1 MEEISKTQND
11 QELIRHSMAHILA
24 MAIMRL
30 YPNTKIGIGPAI
42 ENGFYYE
49 VDTPVKITY
58 KDLPKIEAE
67 MNNIISEELQFKQII
82 IPKEQAF
89 DTLMQSGQIYKT
101 ELLKQI
107 PDESVSFYKTGEFFD
122 LCRGPHIKHTG
133 LASFFKLTKI
143 SSSNWLGEKNRPK
156 LQRIEG
162 VAFLNKE
169 DLDAYLAS
177 QKEIIQRDYKKIGRK
192 LNLITFDEDIGDNL
206 LIWLP
211 KGNVVKERLKEFVFS
226 KFEEIETI
234 FLSTP
239 NIAKFTLYRDYFET
253 AKSKDTY
260 LPTVKTTNNEYLI
273 RNDCF
278 YHHSRVFRSTK
289 KSYRQLPIR
298 YTEFYNVLG
307 QIVNTDTTNS
317 DLSFFQ
323 RLQTNIF
330 ARNDQLQDE
339 LEKCFSIILDL
350 FQYLKIDS
358 FQIQAKQ
365 PNSKDKNNKNKEA
378 KGVLKLIEK
387 ALAKKK
393 LSAKLIQNDFYNDG
407 IELQFLVKDIS
418 GNPHIIST
426 IKLDICSA
434 EKEELYYVNKNNL
447 KETPAVVRFNAIE
460 SFETLFKIILE
471 NNQGVFDVWLSP
483 VQCIVIAISEKYHE
497 KANEILTQLKKEGI
511 RTEKN
516 FEADT
521 MQNKIRRA
529 ENENIPYMLIIG
541 EKELNT
547 NSVSLRQ
554 RNGQELG
561 LIRIEEF
568 IDRIHREIDQKGF

>member
-192 LNLITFDEDIGDNL
+192 LNLITYNEDIGDNL

-211 KGNVVKERLKEFVFS
+211 KGNVVKEKLKDFVFS

-289 KSYRQLPIR
+289 KSYRQLTR
-298 YTEFYNVLG
+298 Y
-307 QIVNTDTTNS
+307 
-317 DLSFFQ
+317 
-323 RLQTNIF
+323 
-330 ARNDQLQDE
+330 
-339 LEKCFSIILDL
+339 
-350 FQYLKIDS
+350 
-358 FQIQAKQ
+358 
-365 PNSKDKNNKNKEA
+365 
-378 KGVLKLIEK
+378 LI
-387 ALAKKK
+387 
-393 LSAKLIQNDFYNDG
+393 
-407 IELQFLVKDIS
+407 
-418 GNPHIIST
+418 
-426 IKLDICSA
+426 
-434 EKEELYYVNKNNL
+434 
-447 KETPAVVRFNAIE
+447 
-460 SFETLFKIILE
+460 
-471 NNQGVFDVWLSP
+471 
-483 VQCIVIAISEKYHE
+483 
-497 KANEILTQLKKEGI
+497 
-511 RTEKN
+511 
-516 FEADT
+516 
-521 MQNKIRRA
+521 
-529 ENENIPYMLIIG
+529 
-541 EKELNT
+541 
-547 NSVSLRQ
+547 
-554 RNGQELG
+554 
-561 LIRIEEF
+561 
-568 IDRIHREIDQKGF
+568 

>member
-192 LNLITFDEDIGDNL
+192 LNLITYNEDIGDNL

-211 KGNVVKERLKEFVFS
+211 KGNVVKEKLKDFVFS

-307 QIVNTDTTNS
+307 QIVNTETTNS

-378 KGVLKLIEK
+378 RGVLKIIEK

-393 LSAKLIQNDFYNDG
+393 LSAKLIQTDFYNDG

-460 SFETLFKIILE
+460 SFEILFKIILE

-483 VQCIVIAISEKYHE
+483 VQCIVIAISEKFHE

>member
-1 MEEISKTQND
+1 MEETSKTQND

-24 MAIMRL
+24 MAVMRL

-49 VDTPVKITY
+49 VDTPIKITY

-107 PDESVSFYKTGEFFD
+107 PDESVSFFKTGEFYD

-133 LASFFKLTKI
+133 QASFFKLTKI
-143 SSSNWLGEKNRPK
+143 SSSYWLGEKNRPK

-162 VAFLNKE
+162 VAFLDKAE
-169 DLDAYLAS
+169 LDTYLAS
-177 QKEIIQRDYKKIGRK
+177 QKELIQRDYKKIGRR
-192 LNLITFDEDIGDNL
+192 LNLITYDDDIGENL

-211 KGNVVKERLKEFVFS
+211 KGNVIKEQLKEFVFS
-226 KFEEIETI
+226 KFEEIDTI

-239 NIAKFTLYRDYFET
+239 NIGKFTLFRDYFET

-260 LPTVKTTNNEYLI
+260 LPTIKTTKDEYLM

-307 QIVNTDTTNS
+307 QIVNPETSNS
-317 DLSFFQ
+317 DLTFFQ
-323 RLQTNIF
+323 RLQTNVF
-330 ARNDQLQDE
+330 ARTDQLQDE
-339 LEKCFSIILDL
+339 LEKCFSIILNL

-365 PNSKDKNNKNKEA
+365 PNPKDKSNKNKEA
-378 KGVLKLIEK
+378 RGVLKIIEK
-387 ALAKKK
+387 ALAKEK
-393 LSAKLIQNDFYNDG
+393 LSAKLIQSDFYNDG
-407 IELQFLVKDIS
+407 IEIQFLIKDIS
-418 GNPHIIST
+418 GNSHIISS
-426 IKLDICSA
+426 IKLDITSS

-447 KETPAVVRFNAIE
+447 KETPAVIRFNAIE

-471 NNQGVFDVWLSP
+471 SNQGVFDVWLSP
-483 VQCIVIAISEKYHE
+483 IQCVVIAISEKFHE
-497 KANEILTQLKKEGI
+497 KANEVVDQLKKEGI
-511 RTEKN
+511 RTAKN
-516 FEADT
+516 FDPDT

-568 IDRIHREIDQKGF
+568 IDRIHKEIDQKGF